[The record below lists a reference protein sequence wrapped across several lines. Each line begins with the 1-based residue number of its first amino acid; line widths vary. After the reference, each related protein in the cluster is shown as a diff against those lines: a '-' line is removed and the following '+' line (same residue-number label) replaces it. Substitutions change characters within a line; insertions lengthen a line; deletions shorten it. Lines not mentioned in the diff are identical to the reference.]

1 MRFYGCSEIHTKVF
15 ISTPLFSFNYL
26 FSRFFLN
33 IWSLTL
39 LYLVFVLDLR
49 KKKESLG
56 KQVRKLMVGS
66 DFIIKNYG
74 F

>member
-1 MRFYGCSEIHTKVF
+1 MVALKFTQKCLYQPHYFPSIT
-15 ISTPLFSFNYL
+15 FSVV
-26 FSRFFLN
+26 FFLN

>member
-1 MRFYGCSEIHTKVF
+1 MVALKFTQKCLYQPHYFPSTIFSAVF
-15 ISTPLFSFNYL
+15 FKK
-26 FSRFFLN
+26 

-56 KQVRKLMVGS
+56 KQVRKLMIGF
-66 DFIIKNYG
+66 DFINKNYG